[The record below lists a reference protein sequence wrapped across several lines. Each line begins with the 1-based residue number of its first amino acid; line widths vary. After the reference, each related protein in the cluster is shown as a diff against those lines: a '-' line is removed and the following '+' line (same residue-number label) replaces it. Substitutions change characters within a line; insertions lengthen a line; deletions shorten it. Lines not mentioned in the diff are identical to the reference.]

1 MSLKP
6 FRHSEVVQQIAHILI
21 EVFFELFHDHVVVVV
36 VLRYCLFYYV
46 GFLLLPLTPLF
57 AGITG

>member
-1 MSLKP
+1 VGLKP

-21 EVFFELFHDHVVVVV
+21 EVSFELFHDPVVV
-36 VLRYCLFYYV
+36 VLLYCSFYYV